1 MSILPNGVYTDPETP
16 WWTLYNFGTP
26 ANLQVSTVTVNS
38 LPAGNILLTH
48 NISSGTEYNAP
59 LIFQRPPADINAP
72 SESLVMNTSLGVPT
86 KPIDG
91 EYITATKAA
100 GTVYDDIAVAGLQ
113 IYGNQTTAGNAGA
126 VAYITGNSGNLILA
140 PQDSVYVSSLFVSTL
155 TATNVIST
163 TATTGTSLTLTSF
176 LSSASVTTG
185 IISTN
190 SISTSQIVS
199 KDIFASTLT
208 VSTLNAPNFTPAQV
222 STIVVDTKLTL
233 TSTLTLL
240 GVSSVNLGLGDVIQG
255 LIGGAASQGL
265 GAVLGGAAL
274 ATGAAALIT
283 ARTSGGVNNNVFQT
297 VNGSTQLQ
305 FSTIGASVS
314 SVFLT
319 VDSPDPF
326 TTPGLEISTTQGVAA
341 GTYCV
346 RSVGDPLYIN
356 NNVSSIQMY
365 GQWVPVI
372 QPTATVSALAISS
385 LGVSSI
391 NGAVYP
397 PPGGSGITST
407 IAISTATI
415 NGNFT
420 QSGTGTFNWGGNTM
434 SGTQVVLN
442 RATSINN
449 TLTTS
454 GGAFLNAGA
463 TVNNGLT
470 VASGPTNLNT
480 GLTVGGGVTQMTNSL
495 TVFGQVA
502 AQAGLVV
509 NGGNAQFNGPTIATN
524 TFSANGLATFNGGA
538 RANNIS
544 TINISTANIDVSTVN
559 GAPYP
564 PPGGGGIPSTLNAST
579 ITFNGG
585 LTNIGSAP
593 IITNALSSFTVS
605 TASLFVS
612 SVNGVVY
619 PPPSGTPVLP
629 STIAL
634 STVTVNGGQ
643 TINNGGFA
651 VLGGFTSLAS
661 GASVSG
667 GLTVASGNTNIVGG
681 LSVTGGNTQMT
692 NALTVFG
699 QTFAQ
704 SGIQVN
710 GGVAQFN
717 SPVTATNTLSVS
729 GLTTLNGGAR
739 ASFISTINISTT
751 NINLTTVN
759 GATYPPPAGIPSTLN
774 ASTLTVNGGQ
784 TITNGSLIVS
794 GGISIVNGGMT
805 VGSGNLLVQDPT
817 QLGNTLLVNGLA
829 TLNGGIN
836 TPALSTNTIS
846 TASIFAN
853 ALSTNTISSASIS
866 VSSINGTA
874 FPQPI
879 AGIPSTLN
887 ASTINVNGGINI
899 ANGGIIN
906 NSFEPIRTGFLST
919 NFISTGL
926 IRADTVQAPIFNTNT
941 LSTNVIRAGAVST
954 IFLSSQTITASN
966 IGCFQVSSLTGSIFT
981 LLVDGGSAGRQ
992 GLVFMDALSAGTNPA
1007 GNTKAVGNGITTFID
1022 PVTTSY
1028 NIQNGYTLGLN
1039 KIVTFFGQNS
1049 GSLAGSAQFFSTL
1062 TVCADPVTS
1071 PNEVSI
1077 QTYPPTAPAP
1087 VGSVITK
1094 AVSTQSIQ
1102 VSSINGAAYPP
1113 PTPALVPTGS
1123 ITIWAGG
1130 NDNGA
1135 GTQTFNVPSGWL
1147 LCDGSILSQVTYA
1160 ALYAVIGQ
1168 KYLQGYPPG
1177 PLSFYLPDLTFAV
1190 PMGTP
1195 VRNYAQTFN
1204 NAEPFVGI
1212 GFQSWT
1218 STYITNPAIQAC
1230 WKINSTYRGT
1240 LNYGTIFPVGTVE
1253 GLGIAVYV
1261 SQILQYD
1268 GYQGY
1273 IIVTSADGVSSIPN
1287 FGSAFKQAQGQGT
1300 IEQVGGDFIYTIGS
1314 FNVLGRP
1321 LVTHNQTPLEVA
1333 THQHAMGSGG
1343 NNGPPN
1349 SFVVFAGSLANSVLP
1364 EQAPGGPPFG
1374 QSTISSIT
1382 TGPPGF
1388 PTTTNIGT
1396 YTAPNFINMLYI
1408 IKT

>member
-1 MSILPNGVYTDPETP
+1 MTALTPTAAYINAVTP
-16 WWTLYNFGTP
+16 WWSQDVFGTP
-26 ANLQVSTVTVNS
+26 ANIEVSTLTVNP
-38 LPAGNILLTH
+38 LPAGNILLQHTV
-48 NISSGTEYNAP
+48 SSGTEYNAP
-59 LIFQRPPADINAP
+59 IIFQRPPADINAP

-86 KPIDG
+86 KPVDG

-100 GTVYDDIAVAGLQ
+100 GTAYDDIAVAGLQ
-113 IYGNQTTAGNAGA
+113 IYGDQTTAGNAGA
-126 VAYITGNSGNLILA
+126 VAYITGQSGNLILA
-140 PQDSVYVSSLFVSTL
+140 PQDSVYISSLFVSTL
-155 TATNVIST
+155 TATNIVST

-233 TSTLTLL
+233 TSTLSLT
-240 GVSSVNLGLGDVIQG
+240 GSPTNINLGLGDVIQG
-255 LIGGAASQGL
+255 LIGGAATQAL
-265 GAVLGGAAL
+265 GVGIGGAGL
-274 ATGAAALIT
+274 ITGAAALVT
-283 ARTSGGVNNNVFQT
+283 GRTSGGVNNNIFQT

-319 VDSPDPF
+319 VDSPNPF
-326 TTPGLEISTTQGVAA
+326 TTPGLEISTTQSVAA

-346 RSVGDPLYIN
+346 RSVGDPLYIT

-372 QPTATVSALAISS
+372 QPTATLPGVAISS

-391 NGAVYP
+391 NGAAYP
-397 PPGGSGITST
+397 PPVTGIPSTLNAST
-407 IAISTATI
+407 IIV
-415 NGNFT
+415 NGNLT

-442 RATSINN
+442 RPTSVNAS
-449 TLTTS
+449 LTTS
-454 GGAFLNAGA
+454 GTAFLNAGA
-463 TVNNGLT
+463 TVNSGLT
-470 VASGPTNLNT
+470 VASG
-480 GLTVGGGVTQMTNSL
+480 LTTLSGGVNTTNINL
-495 TVFGQVA
+495 T
-502 AQAGLVV
+502 
-509 NGGNAQFNGPTIATN
+509 TI
-524 TFSANGLATFNGGA
+524 
-538 RANNIS
+538 
-544 TINISTANIDVSTVN
+544 N
-559 GAPYP
+559 GAPYVP
-564 PPGGGGIPSTLNAST
+564 GGIPSTLNAST
-579 ITFNGG
+579 INFNGG
-585 LTNIGSAP
+585 LTNTGTAP
-593 IITNALSSFTVS
+593 IITNALSSFTLS
-605 TASLFVS
+605 TGSLFVS
-612 SVNGVVY
+612 SVNGVIY
-619 PPPSGTPVLP
+619 PPPAGTPTIP

-643 TINNGGFA
+643 NITN
-651 VLGGFTSLAS
+651 
-661 GASVSG
+661 G
-667 GLTVASGNTNIVGG
+667 GLTVAGGVTLNNVGLVINNGG
-681 LSVTGGNTQMT
+681 LLVN
-692 NALTVFG
+692 NA
-699 QTFAQ
+699 
-704 SGIQVN
+704 
-710 GGVAQFN
+710 
-717 SPVTATNTLSVS
+717 
-729 GLTTLNGGAR
+729 TTLNGGLT
-739 ASFISTINISTT
+739 ASGTANFNNQINMLQNAAVNGSFSVLNGTTLYNGVNVVSGNLSLNQFGAIVGASVIAASLNMRSPALSTINISTA
-751 NINLTTVN
+751 NINVSSVN
-759 GATYPPPAGIPSTLN
+759 GATYPPPSGGGIPSTLN

-794 GGISIVNGGMT
+794 GGISIVNGGLS
-805 VGSGNLLVQDPT
+805 VGSGNVLIQDPT

-846 TASIFAN
+846 TATITANALSTNTISTATITAN
-853 ALSTNTISSASIS
+853 ALSTNTISSSSLS
-866 VSSINGTA
+866 VSSINGVV
-874 FPQPI
+874 FPQTIP
-879 AGIPSTLN
+879 GIPSTLN

-919 NFISTGL
+919 SFISSGL

-941 LSTNVIRAGAVST
+941 LSTNLIRAAAVST

-966 IGCFQVSSLTGSIFT
+966 AGLFQISSLTGSIFT

-992 GLVFMDALSAGTNPA
+992 GLVFMDALSAGANPA
-1007 GNTKAVGNGITTFID
+1007 GNIKAVGNGITTFID
-1022 PVTTSY
+1022 PVTTNY
-1028 NIQNGYTLGLN
+1028 TIQNGYTLGLN
-1039 KIVTFFGQNS
+1039 KIVTFFGQTS
-1049 GSLAGSAQFFSTL
+1049 GLLAGTSQFFSTL
-1062 TVCADPVTS
+1062 TVCDNLVTS
-1071 PNEVSI
+1071 PNEASI

-1102 VSSINGAAYPP
+1102 VSSINGTAYPP

-1135 GTQTFNVPSGWL
+1135 GTQTFNVPAGWL
-1147 LCDGSILSQVTYA
+1147 LCDGSIVSQVTYA
-1160 ALYAVIGQ
+1160 ALFAVVGN
-1168 KYLQGYPPG
+1168 KYLQAIPPG
-1177 PLSFYLPDLTFAV
+1177 PLNFFLPDLTFAV

-1195 VRNYAQTFN
+1195 YRNYAQTFDN
-1204 NAEPFVGI
+1204 TKPFVGFE
-1212 GFQSWT
+1212 FQSWS

-1230 WKINSTYRGT
+1230 WKIIQTSRGT
-1240 LNYGTIFPVGTVE
+1240 LNFGTIFPVGTVE
-1253 GLGIAVYV
+1253 GLGVAVYV
-1261 SQILQYD
+1261 SKILTYD

-1287 FGSAFKQAQGQGT
+1287 FGSAFKQAEGQGT
-1300 IEQVGGDFIYTIGS
+1300 IEQVGGDFIYTLGS

-1321 LVTHNQTPLEVA
+1321 LVTHNQTSLEVA
-1333 THQHAMGSGG
+1333 VHQHNMGPDGFPPFPT
-1343 NNGPPN
+1343 GPSIATVTPN
-1349 SFVVFAGSLANSVLP
+1349 IRAVQN
-1364 EQAPGGPPFG
+1364 PGGVVVG
-1374 QSTISSIT
+1374 QSTISTIG
-1382 TGPPGF
+1382 TGPVGF
-1388 PTTTNIGT
+1388 ENATNVAT